1 MPDLT
6 FYIDLDPEIG
16 MSRIEGRTKYDR
28 LDQESKNFHQE
39 VRKGYLEILKMY
51 PNRIVKINGN
61 QSIEKISS
69 EIMSII
75 KEKI

>member
-1 MPDLT
+1 
-6 FYIDLDPEIG
+6 
-16 MSRIEGRTKYDR
+16 
-28 LDQESKNFHQE
+28 
-39 VRKGYLEILKMY
+39 MY